1 MSDPVGKHSGL
12 SRHPSKRNCCSNLCL
27 DCKFQQSRVSAMSD
41 PVGSH
46 SAQDLRAN
54 TPSCCLRRNSG
65 CMNPLGKLFDW
76 LMHCYQHNI
85 LVTHQYRTIVQN
97 SVDRFQFHIRLA
109 RWHLLNL
116 RNVLGLHH
124 RKMIGRVM
132 LDIDRLYTILV
143 RLHLLLERSVL
154 GLHRCNSL
162 GLCSVDMCLQHI
174 EVG

>member
-1 MSDPVGKHSGL
+1 
-12 SRHPSKRNCCSNLCL
+12 
-27 DCKFQQSRVSAMSD
+27 
-41 PVGSH
+41 
-46 SAQDLRAN
+46 
-54 TPSCCLRRNSG
+54 
-65 CMNPLGKLFDW
+65 MNPLGKLFDW
-76 LMHCYQHNI
+76 LMHCYQRSN
-85 LVTHQYRTIVQN
+85 LVKHQYRMTVQN
-97 SVDRFQFHIRLA
+97 SADRFQYHMRFV
-109 RWHLLNL
+109 RWHFLNL